1 MNPNIKTGRFVG
13 SGAAINIECGF
24 IPDVVVTWKITDL
37 DKINIWQSGQHCLF
51 TSGGTHVIAAGDR
64 LQGATNPEVWRRV
77 KEVYIT
83 SGTFAGGDAAGH
95 LIFDA
100 EEGAGTFG
108 SENVD
113 LLDPSGGPGVETA
126 NVGTVAAQSELANM
140 AIAAAVAGVTP
151 ANGIQPYAGATAS
164 NAKGFT
170 ITATLSEAAHVF
182 GYIAMR
188 SGPEL

>member
-1 MNPNIKTGRFVG
+1 MTPNIKTGRFVG
-13 SGAAINIECGF
+13 TGAAINVECGF

-37 DKINIWQSGQHCLF
+37 DGINIWQRGQHCLF

-64 LQGATNPEVWRRV
+64 LQGATNANVWRRV
-77 KEVYIT
+77 QEVYVT

-95 LIFDA
+95 LIFDS
-100 EEGAGTFG
+100 EEGSGTFG

-113 LLDPSGGPGVETA
+113 LLDPTGGPGIETA
-126 NVGTVAAQSELANM
+126 NVGTVAAQTELANM
-140 AIAAAVAGVTP
+140 LISTAVAGVTP
-151 ANGIQPYAGATAS
+151 ANGIQPYLGVAAS

-170 ITATLSEAAHVF
+170 VTATLSEDAHVF
-182 GYIAMR
+182 GYIALR